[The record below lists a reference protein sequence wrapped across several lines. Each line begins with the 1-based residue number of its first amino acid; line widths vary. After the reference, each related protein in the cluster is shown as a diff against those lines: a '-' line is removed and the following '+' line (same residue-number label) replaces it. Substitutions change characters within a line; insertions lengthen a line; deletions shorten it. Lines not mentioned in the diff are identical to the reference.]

1 MQGTQI
7 YDSEPYSIISRP
19 HDRSCTGRHLHDVEH
34 ADQARQGKEVW
45 VRLDEH
51 PLDLIELRHR
61 VASLLLRR
69 LRKALREGREDRELP
84 VRHRLELDLERQ
96 HWCCSIDLDVL
107 RAQVPELVRE
117 NDGPEIRPPARVT
130 LGSQLNVWTEAT

>member
-1 MQGTQI
+1 M
-7 YDSEPYSIISRP
+7 SW
-19 HDRSCTGRHLHDVEH
+19 CKHLHNVQNADKAGQGEEVRIRLHEH
-34 ADQARQGKEVW
+34 A
-45 VRLDEH
+45 
-51 PLDLIELRHR
+51 LDLIELRSR
-61 VASLLLRR
+61 CALLFCR
-69 LRKALREGREDRELP
+69 LRKALGERGEDGELP

-130 LGSQLNVWTEAT
+130 LGSQLNVWTAAT